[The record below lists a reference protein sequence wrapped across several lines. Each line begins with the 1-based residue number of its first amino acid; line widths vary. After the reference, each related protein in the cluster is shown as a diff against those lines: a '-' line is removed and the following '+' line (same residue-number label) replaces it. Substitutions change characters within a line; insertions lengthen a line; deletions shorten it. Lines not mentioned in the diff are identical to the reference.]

1 MWQASHPNLTL
12 RRNFERGCGSVRFV
26 EDARKGQPV
35 PTASTRA
42 LLVVDPYNDFLSRAG
57 KGWPLI
63 GSVARRVGTIENIQR
78 AIVASRAA
86 GVPVV
91 YAPHHQYT
99 KGEAA
104 VRFPNP
110 SQLMATRAR
119 FFARSGRGSRFLPR
133 LAPAPGEFVAGEHP
147 VSSGF
152 TDSGLHEHLQEK
164 RVTHLSVTGMLT
176 NTCIESTVRAGVDL
190 GYHITVVSDALAAW
204 THEDHDASIEGSL
217 PMVAHEMHT
226 TDSYI
231 ATLRGARP

>member
-1 MWQASHPNLTL
+1 MTSSSVDQTRSAPSH
-12 RRNFERGCGSVRFV
+12 
-26 EDARKGQPV
+26 
-35 PTASTRA
+35 RA

-63 GSVARRVGTIENIQR
+63 GVVVKRVDTIANIGR
-78 AIVASRAA
+78 AIDASRDA

-99 KGEAA
+99 KGQQP

-110 SQLMATRAR
+110 TQLMAPRVR
-119 FFARSGRGSRFLPR
+119 FFARSKRGSRFLPI
-133 LAPAPGEFVAGEHP
+133 LAPAPGEFVAREHP

-152 TDSGLHEHLQEK
+152 TDTGLHEHLQAIE
-164 RVTHLSVTGMLT
+164 VTDIVVTGMLT
-176 NTCIESTVRAGVDL
+176 NTCIESTVRAAVDL
-190 GYHITVVSDALAAW
+190 GYHVTVVSDAFASW

-217 PMVAHEMHT
+217 PKVAHAVHT

-231 ATLRGARP
+231 ASLEKVTR

>member
-1 MWQASHPNLTL
+1 MHSSPADHAQAT
-12 RRNFERGCGSVRFV
+12 
-26 EDARKGQPV
+26 K
-35 PTASTRA
+35 ASQA

-63 GSVARRVGTIENIQR
+63 GAVAKRVGTIANLERVID
-78 AIVASRAA
+78 ASRAA
-86 GVPVV
+86 GVAVV

-99 KGEAA
+99 KGQRA

-110 SQLMATRAR
+110 SQLMAARAR
-119 FFARSGRGSRFLPR
+119 FFARSRRGSRFLPS

-152 TDSGLHEHLQEK
+152 TDTGLHEHLQGAS
-164 RVTHLSVTGMLT
+164 VTHLVVTGMLT
-176 NTCIESTVRAGVDL
+176 NTCIESTVRAAVDL
-190 GYHITVVSDALAAW
+190 GYHVTVVSDAFAAW

-217 PMVAHEMHT
+217 PMVAHQVHT

-231 ATLRGARP
+231 ASLAEVTR